1 MANPGGAPQRQRQE
15 ETQGAEAPPR
25 EAAEPGGEDA
35 RPEPAYVAVVP
46 ATDILE
52 TPEALLVIADMPGT
66 DETTVSV
73 TLEDRVLTLSGK
85 TVPEAF
91 EGYVLEHVEEEV
103 RPWEYR
109 RTFQLADAIDRE
121 GIEASVRNGV
131 LRLRLPKSREARVR
145 KIAVKGK

>member
-1 MANPGGAPQRQRQE
+1 MASPGGAPQRQRQE
-15 ETQGAEAPPR
+15 ETRRAEPESR
-25 EAAEPGGEDA
+25 AAED
-35 RPEPAYVAVVP
+35 RPEPVYVAVIP

-52 TPEALLVIADMPGT
+52 TSEALFVVADMPGA
-66 DETTVSV
+66 DESTVSV

-85 TVPEAF
+85 TVPEGF

-121 GIEASVRNGV
+121 GIEASVRGGV
-131 LRLRLPKSREARVR
+131 LRLRLPKSREDRVR